1 MIGVFGGTF
10 DPVHIGHLRTAL
22 DVLEAAGL
30 AEVRLV
36 PLRAAVHREQP
47 GTPPGIR
54 HALIQAAVAGT
65 PGLAADDREIARG
78 GPSYSVETLE
88 SLRRERGAKEPLALI
103 LGADAF
109 AGFLAWHRPQ
119 DILRLAHVIV
129 MERPGHMLR
138 AQGHLAALVAAHH
151 AGEPAALRRAPA
163 GLVLPVAVTQLEISS
178 TDIRR
183 RLAEGR
189 SIRFL
194 VPQPVETLIGRLGLY
209 GATP

>member
-1 MIGVFGGTF
+1 MTGVFGGTF
-10 DPVHIGHLRTAL
+10 DPIHFGHLRTAL

-30 AEVRLV
+30 AEIRLV
-36 PLRAAVHREQP
+36 PLRDAVHREQP

-65 PGLAADDREIARG
+65 PGLVADDREIARG
-78 GPSYSVETLE
+78 GPSYTVDTLA
-88 SLRRERGAKEPLALI
+88 SLRQERGAGEPLALL

-109 AGFLAWHRPQ
+109 AGFLTWHRPH
-119 DILRLAHVIV
+119 DILSLAHVIV

-138 AQGHLAALVAAHH
+138 AQGELAALVSARH
-151 AGEPAALRRAPA
+151 AGEPAALHRAPA

-194 VPQPVETLIGRLGLY
+194 VPRRVETLIRRLGLY
-209 GATP
+209 GAVP